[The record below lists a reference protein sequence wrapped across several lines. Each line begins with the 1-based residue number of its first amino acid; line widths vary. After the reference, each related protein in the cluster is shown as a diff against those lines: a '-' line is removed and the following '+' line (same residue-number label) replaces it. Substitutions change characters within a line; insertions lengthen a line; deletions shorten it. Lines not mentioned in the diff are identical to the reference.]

1 MIVSSIVE
9 VHIMETDCGM
19 SIRYKIEEPKMA
31 NGADEK
37 NKDVKDTNKLAT
49 MTMIFSNEH

>member
-1 MIVSSIVE
+1 LIVSSIVE